1 MGYFC
6 GYPHF
11 YPAKVILFCDIDKYF
26 YDRLCFFR
34 KLPTSFGSTIG
45 YLWDI
50 YGLSVAVL
58 GRSFNHSQVDC
69 GLRDHFATTVAHLW
83 AKCALSMGEML
94 ADGTLR
100 NHFVTTAMFIGRYLE
115 KGYFFRNPM
124 ESISWASF
132 VVNNSAPIL
141 FK

>member
-45 YLWDI
+45 DLWDI
-50 YGLSVAVL
+50 YGLSVAVIL
-58 GRSFNHSQVDC
+58 PFFGVPLYIIVVLNTQRFGGSVLNIGDF
-69 GLRDHFATTVAHLW
+69 
-83 AKCALSMGEML
+83 GEYN
-94 ADGTLR
+94 GIYNTR
-100 NHFVTTAMFIGRYLE
+100 KV
-115 KGYFFRNPM
+115 
-124 ESISWASF
+124 
-132 VVNNSAPIL
+132 
-141 FK
+141 

>member
-45 YLWDI
+45 DLWNI

-69 GLRDHFATTVAHLW
+69 GLRDNFATTVAHHKIGLSLT
-83 AKCALSMGEML
+83 AKI
-94 ADGTLR
+94 
-100 NHFVTTAMFIGRYLE
+100 HPVFIFLPIQEE
-115 KGYFFRNPM
+115 K
-124 ESISWASF
+124 
-132 VVNNSAPIL
+132 
-141 FK
+141 